1 MYVNISVHLKG
12 KLSLL
17 TSFLPSHSWSH
28 PAPNKQ
34 PACPI
39 TCVYTH
45 PETNPHIDTHISS
58 HPRRSPSFS
67 EAGLAGG
74 DLPLLGGFPGC
85 LINYPTPIVYQE
97 AREEQEKAQNG
108 HCQVGGIH
116 FPGSSAW
123 GVARRGKRKTE
134 RPGLWSREERRDR
147 EREERGSLAAGIRW
161 YYRLWQ
167 FLPFMILKWQWVIF
181 RTFLP
186 TYYRLLFIFTPT

>member
-1 MYVNISVHLKG
+1 MRVHTPRDK
-12 KLSLL
+12 S
-17 TSFLPSHSWSH
+17 TYWHTYIFPPPPLPL
-28 PAPNKQ
+28 
-34 PACPI
+34 
-39 TCVYTH
+39 
-45 PETNPHIDTHISS
+45 
-58 HPRRSPSFS
+58 FS

-147 EREERGSLAAGIRW
+147 EREELTGSW
-161 YYRLWQ
+161 DK
-167 FLPFMILKWQWVIF
+167 MILQAMTVLTIYDPQVAVGDFF
-181 RTFLP
+181 RTFFNNLLSSIVYFHSYV
-186 TYYRLLFIFTPT
+186 TQHWKLIMLDRVDCITLLYYSCPNRTGQYF